1 MSPTKMELSAILAL
15 LSGAGAAYAQVPRGT
30 WSGNDISDTTYFNTG
45 MGTDALFSVTPTAC
59 NGNLHVDG
67 CYNTAAGY
75 KALYFDSIGDNNTA
89 SGYEALYNNTTG
101 YGNVATGVNALY
113 NNTEGNYDT
122 AIGTGSLYF
131 NTQGSNN
138 TAVGSAALNF
148 NTTGNGNTATGS
160 STLNYNTTG
169 SYNTA
174 NGNGALFNNTT
185 GYSNTATGGSALEAN
200 TTGSSNTASGSG
212 ALALNTAGSNMVAV
226 GLGALQN
233 VNLVA
238 QSPNTTVPGNM
249 TAIGYQAL
257 SNDTTGVDNIALGY
271 EAGFHVTTGGNN
283 IHIGNE
289 GTAADNKVIKIGT
302 EGTQKKTII
311 AGIYSNTTV
320 SGLAVV
326 IGSTGELGVVAS
338 SERLKTDIATM
349 GSATEKLQQ
358 LRPVTFHYKND
369 QQGEL
374 RYGLIAE
381 EVAKAYPELVVRDES
396 GRIDGVRY
404 DELAPMLL
412 NEMQREHSA
421 LVAQH
426 EADVARIGALEKKVA
441 EVDELKQQLSVV
453 IEELKARDKL
463 VAQR

>member
-1 MSPTKMELSAILAL
+1 
-15 LSGAGAAYAQVPRGT
+15 
-30 WSGNDISDTTYFNTG
+30 
-45 MGTDALFSVTPTAC
+45 
-59 NGNLHVDG
+59 
-67 CYNTAAGY
+67 
-75 KALYFDSIGDNNTA
+75 
-89 SGYEALYNNTTG
+89 
-101 YGNVATGVNALY
+101 
-113 NNTEGNYDT
+113 
-122 AIGTGSLYF
+122 
-131 NTQGSNN
+131 
-138 TAVGSAALNF
+138 AVGSSALNY
-148 NTTGNGNTATGS
+148 NTSGNGNTATGS

-185 GYSNTATGGSALEAN
+185 GYSNTATGGSALSANTVGSGNTAVGISALEAN
-200 TTGSSNTASGSG
+200 TT
-212 ALALNTAGSNMVAV
+212 GSNMVAV
-226 GLGALQN
+226 GSGALQN

-238 QSPNTTVPGNM
+238 ESPNTTVPGNM

-271 EAGFHVTTGGNN
+271 EAGYNVTIGSNN
-283 IHIGNE
+283 IHIGNV
-289 GTAADNKVIKIGT
+289 GAAADNKVIKIGT
-302 EGTQKKTII
+302 EGTQKKTFI

-326 IGSTGELGVVAS
+326 IGSNGELGVVAS

-349 GSATEKLQQ
+349 GSATEKLQE

-381 EVAKAYPELVVRDES
+381 EVAKAYPELVVRDEN

-426 EADVARIGALEKKVA
+426 EADAARIGALEKKVA
-441 EVDELKQQLSVV
+441 EVDDLKQQLAAV
-453 IEELKARDKL
+453 IEELKAGNKL

>member
-1 MSPTKMELSAILAL
+1 MKMELSAILAL
-15 LSGAGAAYAQVPRGT
+15 LLGAGAAYAQVPLGT

-45 MGTDALFSVTPTAC
+45 MGTGALFSVTPSSC

-67 CYNTAAGY
+67 CYNTASGY
-75 KALYFDSIGDNNTA
+75 KALYSNSIGDNNTA
-89 SGYEALYNNTTG
+89 SGYEALYNNRTG
-101 YGNVATGVNALY
+101 YGNVASGVNALY

-131 NTQGSNN
+131 NTVGSNN
-138 TAVGSAALNF
+138 TAVGSSALNY

-174 NGNGALFNNTT
+174 NGNGALFDNTT
-185 GYSNTATGGSALEAN
+185 GYSNTATGGSALSANTVGSGNTAVGISALEAN
-200 TTGSSNTASGSG
+200 TTGSNNTASGSN
-212 ALALNTAGSNMVAV
+212 ALALNTTGSNMVAV
-226 GLGALQN
+226 GSGAL
-233 VNLVA
+233 
-238 QSPNTTVPGNM
+238 SK
-249 TAIGYQAL
+249 
-257 SNDTTGVDNIALGY
+257 DTTGADNIALGY
-271 EAGFHVTTGGNN
+271 EAGYNVTTGSNN

-289 GTAADNKVIKIGT
+289 GAAADTKVIKIGT

-326 IGSTGELGVVAS
+326 IGSNGELGVVAS

-349 GSATEKLQQ
+349 GSTTEKLRQ
-358 LRPVTFHYKND
+358 LRPVTFHYRND

-381 EVAKAYPELVVRDES
+381 EVAKAYPELVVRDEN

-426 EADVARIGALEKKVA
+426 EADVARIGALEQKVA
-441 EVDELKQQLSVV
+441 EVDDLKQQLSTV
-453 IEELKARDKL
+453 IEELKARNKL